1 MGTMASGPWGS
12 ISLIISLNHLI
23 ATNDIRVNR
32 DEASWSLISGQVTI
46 FTIWHQGYSGISFAC
61 FACFACFLL
70 RKNST
75 VASNLYPVCN
85 ISSEASSMFS
95 SFVECLSALKTQ
107 VFCVVALT
115 HVLQYK
121 GASVSISESCFP
133 PGKSYP
139 SLFCWHSRPKNK
151 FLLEF
156 FHHPH
161 VYLYIWLG
169 HPNQRGLDPCKVRD
183 SAVPHVRGSWE
194 HSHHTFLPGHSF
206 LEIFD
211 FFIFKMAKMKS
222 DFLEVQ
228 RHCLLEIES
237 RELPPKRVKHCAC
250 RCLDWK
256 GIDQ

>member
-1 MGTMASGPWGS
+1 MGWSRWSYQEWVRWLVALEVPFLWSY
-12 ISLIISLNHLI
+12 HLI

-46 FTIWHQGYSGISFAC
+46 WHQGYSGIS

-95 SFVECLSALKTQ
+95 NLVECLSALKTQ
-107 VFCVVALT
+107 VFWVVAFALLKKECPQTDWSLT

-139 SLFCWHSRPKNK
+139 SLFCWHGRPKNK

-161 VYLYIWLG
+161 VCISVYLTW
-169 HPNQRGLDPCKVRD
+169 PPR
-183 SAVPHVRGSWE
+183 SAWFGS
-194 HSHHTFLPGHSF
+194 L
-206 LEIFD
+206 
-211 FFIFKMAKMKS
+211 
-222 DFLEVQ
+222 
-228 RHCLLEIES
+228 
-237 RELPPKRVKHCAC
+237 
-250 RCLDWK
+250 
-256 GIDQ
+256 